1 MSEQKPCRSAED
13 RLVKLGVT
21 VGSHNDEIG
30 IAPNCEI
37 QHSASCVE
45 AFEDM
50 ESGLHAIVLEMRHE
64 RRPRIE
70 PFPRVNARGWHH
82 DALDHFRVA
91 EARHRVG
98 DGPRAFG
105 TDVPADN
112 KLSRQTLRRPCQTE
126 RAWWRAREWQQVK

>member
-1 MSEQKPCRSAED
+1 MYCLCYCKQKTSYEMRMSDWSSDVCSSD
-13 RLVKLGVT
+13 LLVKLGVT

-37 QHSASCVE
+37 HHSASCVA

-70 PFPRVNARGWHH
+70 PFPRVNADRKS
-82 DALDHFRVA
+82 V
-91 EARHRVG
+91 V
-98 DGPRAFG
+98 
-105 TDVPADN
+105 
-112 KLSRQTLRRPCQTE
+112 
-126 RAWWRAREWQQVK
+126 

>member
-37 QHSASCVE
+37 QHSASCVA

-64 RRPRIE
+64 RRPRLE
-70 PFPRVNARGWHH
+70 PFPRVRSEERRGGK
-82 DALDHFRVA
+82 AC
-91 EARHRVG
+91 VG
-98 DGPRAFG
+98 ACR
-105 TDVPADN
+105 
-112 KLSRQTLRRPCQTE
+112 SRLWPSY
-126 RAWWRAREWQQVK
+126 

>member
-37 QHSASCVE
+37 QHSASCVA

-64 RRPRIE
+64 RRPRIDRKSGVE
-70 PFPRVNARGWHH
+70 GKSVSERVDLGGRRIIKKKKNIKAVKNSTTQKNR
-82 DALDHFRVA
+82 
-91 EARHRVG
+91 
-98 DGPRAFG
+98 
-105 TDVPADN
+105 
-112 KLSRQTLRRPCQTE
+112 SRIKNNQTE
-126 RAWWRAREWQQVK
+126 T

>member
-37 QHSASCVE
+37 QHSASCVA

-50 ESGLHAIVLEMRHE
+50 ESGLHAIVLEMRHA

-70 PFPRVNARGWHH
+70 LLPRVNARGWHH
-82 DALDHFRVA
+82 DDSDHFRLDVPRYRA
-91 EARHRVG
+91 G
-98 DGPRAFG
+98 DGPRPPG
-105 TDVPADN
+105 TGEN
-112 KLSRQTLRRPCQTE
+112 GQY
-126 RAWWRAREWQQVK
+126 ARGEKR